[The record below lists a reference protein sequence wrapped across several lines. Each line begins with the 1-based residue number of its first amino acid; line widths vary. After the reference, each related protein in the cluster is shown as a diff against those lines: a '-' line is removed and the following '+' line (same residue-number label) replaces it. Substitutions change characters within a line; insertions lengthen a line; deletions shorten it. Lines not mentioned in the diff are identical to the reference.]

1 MTNTKVC
8 ILLADGFEEVEALT
22 PADIL
27 RRLEVDVVLVGLET
41 HKIRGAHGFD
51 IATDILLKDISSTDF
66 DAIILP
72 GGLPGAIN
80 LRNSEDVTRLLNQL
94 YSANKICAAICA
106 APIVLRDSGIAQG
119 KRITG
124 YPGTEQLSHNPDFK
138 YTESDVERDGRIIT
152 AKGMGKAFTFS
163 FEIARALGISEQKIK
178 EVADGAF
185 IKV

>member
-1 MTNTKVC
+1 MSNPKVC

-27 RRLEVDVVLVGLET
+27 HRLDVDVVLVGLES
-41 HKIRGAHGFD
+41 HKIRGAHDFYVS
-51 IATDILLKDISSTDF
+51 TDILLKDISSSDF
-66 DAIILP
+66 DALILP

-80 LRNSEDVTRLLNQL
+80 LRNSEDVSRLINQI

-106 APIVLRDSGIAQG
+106 APIVLRDSGIAQD

-138 YTESDVERDGRIIT
+138 YTGSDVERDGRIIT
-152 AKGMGKAFTFS
+152 AKGMGKAFAFS
-163 FEIARALGISEQKIK
+163 FEIARALGIPEQKIK
-178 EVADGAF
+178 EVADGSF
-185 IKV
+185 IKI